1 MPCRHWTVWLEF
13 PLIVAL
19 IVALIGWMG
28 WPFTPRTTCLH
39 VDPLLGAGASGCCC
53 VIGQQQLPTLHYHP
67 C

>member
-28 WPFTPRTTCLH
+28 WPFTPCTT
-39 VDPLLGAGASGCCC
+39 
-53 VIGQQQLPTLHYHP
+53 
-67 C
+67 